1 MIRILANDGIH
12 PDGQLLL
19 EEANYEVDT
28 NKVPQEELINKLQDY
43 DAIIV
48 RSATKVRKELIDACP
63 RLKIIARAGVGLD
76 NIDVDYAR
84 EKGIKVINT
93 PKASSLA
100 VAELVLGQIFS
111 LSRYLYQANRTMPQT
126 GSSEFKQLKKRY
138 AQGLQVSGRKL
149 GIIGFGRI
157 GQELARLAMGIGMEV
172 LATDLEER
180 KVNVYIK
187 PPAVENASL
196 AVELQTVP
204 MEQLLEESDFISIH
218 VPSGKDLITAKE
230 MAQMKKG
237 ACIINTSRGGVIS
250 EADLLA
256 ALNNG
261 QLAGAA
267 LDVFDNEPTP
277 SEAIL
282 QHPLISAT
290 PHIGASTLEA
300 QRYIGLEIADAF
312 IDFFGE

>member
-28 NKVPQEELINKLQDY
+28 NKIPQEDLMEKLQDY

-63 RLKIIARAGVGLD
+63 RLKMIARAGVGLD
-76 NIDVDYAR
+76 NIDVAYAR

-111 LSRYLYQANRTMPQT
+111 LSRYLYQANRSMPET
-126 GSSEFKQLKKRY
+126 GNSEFKQLKKRY
-138 AQGLQVSGRKL
+138 AKGLQVSGRKL

-180 KVNVYIK
+180 KVNVYIQ

-204 MEQLLEESDFISIH
+204 MERLLEESDFISIH

-230 MAQMKKG
+230 IGQMKKG

-250 EADLLA
+250 EKDLLE
-256 ALNNG
+256 ALDSG

-267 LDVFDNEPTP
+267 LDVFDHEPSP
-277 SEAIL
+277 STAIL

>member
-28 NKVPQEELINKLQDY
+28 NKIPQEDLMEKLQDY

-63 RLKIIARAGVGLD
+63 RLKMIARAGVGLD

-111 LSRYLYQANRTMPQT
+111 LSRYLYQANRSMPET
-126 GSSEFKQLKKRY
+126 GNSEFKQLKKRY
-138 AQGLQVSGRKL
+138 AKGLQVSGRKL

-180 KVNVYIK
+180 KVNVYIQ

-204 MEQLLEESDFISIH
+204 MERLLEESDFISIH

-230 MAQMKKG
+230 MGQMKKG

-250 EADLLA
+250 EKDLLE
-256 ALNNG
+256 ALDSG

-277 SEAIL
+277 SAAIL

>member
-28 NKVPQEELINKLQDY
+28 NKIPQEELINKLQDY

-111 LSRYLYQANRTMPQT
+111 LSRYLYQANRAMPQT

-237 ACIINTSRGGVIS
+237 VCIINTSRGGVIS

-256 ALNNG
+256 ALDSG

-267 LDVFDNEPTP
+267 LDVFDNEPSP
-277 SEAIL
+277 SEAVL